1 MLNEDQIR
9 AVYAEHVKLITD
21 RTRKKPKLWE
31 ADTVNDTLSLGRME
45 DLLHAS
51 LAALLDAGYVV
62 IPVKA
67 TARMITAWEDASP
80 SMDDYHSGHGHWT
93 ASYRAMLEAA
103 VGVAP

>member
-1 MLNEDQIR
+1 MFTEEQIQI
-9 AVYAEHVKLITD
+9 AYAEHVKLITD

-62 IPVKA
+62 VPLEA
-67 TARMITAWEDASP
+67 THRMVDAWEKASP
-80 SMDDYHSGHGHWT
+80 SMDEYYNEHGHWSS
-93 ASYRAMLEAA
+93 SYRAMLEASL
-103 VGVAP
+103 GVSA